1 MADVLLAAAGIILVT
16 VALGLVPIVR
26 GASATDNILAVQLFG
41 TGGVAVLL
49 LLGAVSGAEATSAAS
64 AAGKLSVTS
73 GMRLACT
80 TVSAFFALVAA
91 FVLSSVPHTRQ
102 RVAFSLRRVPHVGQI
117 CDF

>member
-49 LLGAVSGAEATSAAS
+49 LLGAVSGAEAIVDVALTLALLSAS
-64 AAGKLSVTS
+64 APPSTPVPL
-73 GMRLACT
+73 
-80 TVSAFFALVAA
+80 
-91 FVLSSVPHTRQ
+91 LSS
-102 RVAFSLRRVPHVGQI
+102 
-117 CDF
+117 